1 MAKSKKEPD
10 IISTLVQGTS
20 NDVVDEAKRRL
31 EVSIRTVANDIEK
44 ASQNRTTGLLL
55 GTNKQGKPVNVP
67 RSKTD
72 TELFTSISEMI
83 NGSDKDPAGFGTMLD
98 SLYQKNKKYYSS
110 IK

>member
-44 ASQNRTTGLLL
+44 ASQNRTTG
-55 GTNKQGKPVNVP
+55 
-67 RSKTD
+67 
-72 TELFTSISEMI
+72 
-83 NGSDKDPAGFGTMLD
+83 
-98 SLYQKNKKYYSS
+98 
-110 IK
+110 